1 MDVIIEELVVDEDR
15 QEHIKKH
22 KVSIKEVL
30 EVIAEDYLVLEGK
43 SDKSLL
49 VGKTK
54 RGRIITIVVGKRSG
68 KNKYGL
74 VTARHVKR
82 REEMLYQ
89 ENLKEVK
96 NESKIC

>member
-1 MDVIIEELVVDEDR
+1 MDVIIDELIIEEDR
-15 QEHIKKH
+15 PEHIKKH
-22 KVSIKEVL
+22 KISIKEVL
-30 EVIAEDYLVLEGK
+30 EVIEGDYLVLKGK

-54 RGRIITIVVGKRSG
+54 KGGMITIVVGRRAG

-82 REEMLYQ
+82 KEEMLYQ
-89 ENLKEVK
+89 ENLEGGAK
-96 NESKIC
+96 